1 MKKLLLT
8 VFVLAALLL
17 SGCRAVNAYFD
28 DGSYQTGPVE
38 LTDKV
43 ESLEIEWASGA
54 VEIVYGEALSVSETA
69 NRTLDE
75 RTSLQWRLDGLT
87 LRIRYCEPERVVG
100 TLNLNKTL
108 TVTLPQDMALDSLY
122 ISSASADVT
131 TAAIK
136 AQTADIDTASGA
148 VKTELVGC
156 GKAEIDTASGAVEA
170 ALSGCKD
177 TKIVTASGKVKTS
190 LTDCETVSLETA
202 SGDIGAVLTGCGTA
216 EIDTASGK
224 QTITV
229 TDSLRELSVDSA
241 SGDVTLTLPE
251 SLGFTAEV
259 DTASGKFES
268 ELPVTM
274 QGERFVHGDGA
285 AALELDTASGDVT
298 IKKFI
303 G

>member
-1 MKKLLLT
+1 MKKLLLIGSM
-8 VFVLAALLL
+8 LAALLL
-17 SGCRAVNAYFD
+17 SGCRAVNEYFND
-28 DGSYQTGPVE
+28 ERYQTGPVE

-43 ESLEIEWASGA
+43 DSLNIEWASGA
-54 VEIVYGEALSVSETA
+54 VEIVYGDGVSVTETA
-69 NRTLDE
+69 NRALDE
-75 RTSLQWRLDGLT
+75 RTSLQWCLDGTT
-87 LRIRYCEPERVVG
+87 LSIRFCAPRQVVG
-100 TLNLNKTL
+100 ALNLQKTL
-108 TVTLPQDMALDSLY
+108 TVTLPEGTKLGALN
-122 ISSASADVT
+122 ISSASGDVT
-131 TAAIK
+131 TAAIA
-136 AQTADIDTASGA
+136 AQTVGINTASGA
-148 VKTELVGC
+148 VHTELIGC
-156 GKAEIDTASGAVEA
+156 ETAEIDTASGAVEA

-177 TKIVTASGKVKTS
+177 TKIVTASGKVKAS

-251 SLGFTAEV
+251 SLSFTAEV